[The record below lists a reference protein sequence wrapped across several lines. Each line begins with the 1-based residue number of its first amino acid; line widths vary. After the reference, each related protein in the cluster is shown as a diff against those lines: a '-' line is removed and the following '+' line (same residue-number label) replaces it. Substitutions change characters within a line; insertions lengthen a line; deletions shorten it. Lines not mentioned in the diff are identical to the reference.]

1 MAIKAITTGE
11 QTVTATG
18 AVTGTLDTS
27 TITGDYTVKVRV
39 RDLTTSKKIMIAVE
53 DTAGATPFSDALAV
67 QVFHFGGAT
76 GEEDTDKEARSYDI
90 PSTLMGGTNNKLR
103 VNVYRIDSGATCFVE
118 AWVEA

>member
-1 MAIKAITTGE
+1 MAIKPITTGE

-39 RDLTTSKKIMIAVE
+39 RDLTTGKKVMLAVE
-53 DTAGATPFSDALAV
+53 DTAGATPFTDAQAV
-67 QVFHFGGAT
+67 AVCHFGGAT
-76 GEEDTDKEARSYDI
+76 GEEDTDKEFRQYDI
-90 PSTLMGGTNNKLR
+90 PSTLTGGTNNKLR
-103 VNVYRIDSGATCFVE
+103 INVYRIDSAATCFIE